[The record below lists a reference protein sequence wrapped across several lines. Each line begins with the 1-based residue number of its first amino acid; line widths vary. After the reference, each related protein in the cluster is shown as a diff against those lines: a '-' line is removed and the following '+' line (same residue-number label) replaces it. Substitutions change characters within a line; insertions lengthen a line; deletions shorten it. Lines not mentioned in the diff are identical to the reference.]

1 MSMLECDCRS
11 GSGTRY
17 LRPAQTACYSHST
30 RTLEPQS
37 MIYSTPCLSIGQW
50 LDWIMGALICAG
62 DTKLCKQLALFKLDK
77 YDRSTQTAA
86 G

>member
-1 MSMLECDCRS
+1 
-11 GSGTRY
+11 
-17 LRPAQTACYSHST
+17 
-30 RTLEPQS
+30 